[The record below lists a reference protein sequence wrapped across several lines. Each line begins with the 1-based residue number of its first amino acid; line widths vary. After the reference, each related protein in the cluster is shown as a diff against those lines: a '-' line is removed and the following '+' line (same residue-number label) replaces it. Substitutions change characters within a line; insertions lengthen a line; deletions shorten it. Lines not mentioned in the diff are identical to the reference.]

1 MFSNIYCKM
10 HFWEKRLIW
19 CESLLWTIFLSSYIA
34 LWLLVFYSFESG
46 LSNYTKKVLKTRDSN
61 AMENGDYVMEWQK
74 KLCVLLV
81 IVFSLKITNNV
92 YQKEIFK
99 DQFRL
104 FVPNI
109 KLRKT
114 QFPEI
119 LLSIMKPD
127 KKQSLLLKQQIGK

>member
-114 QFPEI
+114 QLPDI